1 MGTPHRTLIV
11 VLVVALT
18 TVVISGCGILEPTR
32 DEEGRIAKPTV
43 MPSPDVR
50 VDDCF
55 SFVDGTELAFAT
67 VVPCSE
73 PHTYIVIG
81 QGTLSESKV
90 DLAGSLQVAVN
101 NACEPVFERFTAG
114 SPPGGK
120 PDQEFI
126 VSQEKKPGGLVTHYS
141 CLATDS
147 A

>member
-1 MGTPHRTLIV
+1 MGTPHCTHFV
-11 VLVVALT
+11 ALVVALA
-18 TVVISGCGILEPTR
+18 TVGISGCGILEPTR
-32 DEEGRIAKPTV
+32 DADGRIAKPTV

-55 SFVDGTELAFAT
+55 TFVDGTELAFAN
-67 VVPCSE
+67 VVPCDE
-73 PHTYIVIG
+73 PHSYIVIG
-81 QGTLSESKV
+81 QGTLSETKV

-101 NACEPVFERFTAG
+101 NACEPVFDEFTAG

-126 VSQEKKPGGLVTHYS
+126 VSQVQKPGGLVTHYS
-141 CLATDS
+141 CLATDR